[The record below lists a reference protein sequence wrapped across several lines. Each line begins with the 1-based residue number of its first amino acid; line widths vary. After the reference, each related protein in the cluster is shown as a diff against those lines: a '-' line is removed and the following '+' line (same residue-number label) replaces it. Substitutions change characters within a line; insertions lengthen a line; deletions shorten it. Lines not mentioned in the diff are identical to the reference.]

1 MPLLGKT
8 PGESQTPATEGASQ
22 LVENL
27 MSVKMSTREAA
38 ISQVLSM
45 GDHRALE
52 AVEDAI
58 CRLTGKKNIEFYSPR
73 GMRAGSP
80 QAAYDQVMKLARS
93 GEFSDDP
100 VVVQSLIP
108 GVAFM
113 NQQLMRELAEL
124 DAKALAI
131 YQLLGIQM
139 QLKMQVG

>member
-1 MPLLGKT
+1 MSLLEKI
-8 PGESQTPATEGASQ
+8 PGESQTPNTEGASQ

-27 MSVKMSTREAA
+27 MSVKMSIREAA

-45 GDHRALE
+45 GNHQALE

-58 CRLTGKKNIEFYSPR
+58 CRLTDKENIEFYRPR

-100 VVVQSLIP
+100 VLVQSLIP

-113 NQQLMRELAEL
+113 NQQLMQELAKL

-139 QLKMQVG
+139 QLNMQVG